1 MSSIYLQIVSMAF
14 LIIFVGISKVRTLA
28 IVITI
33 VIMINKTS
41 IKLTKPDKPK
51 KPDIGCDR
59 GSNSKGMAIN
69 DRRPASI
76 LLDTMDILWMILSL
90 STSSGNTSC
99 SLMK

>member
-1 MSSIYLQIVSMAF
+1 MSLIYLQIVSMAF
-14 LIIFVGISKVRTLA
+14 LIIFVGISKVRILA

-33 VIMINKTS
+33 IIMINKTS

-59 GSNSKGMAIN
+59 GSNRKGMAIN
-69 DRRPASI
+69 DRTPVSI
-76 LLDTMDILWMILSL
+76 LLDTMDVLWMILSL
-90 STSSGNTSC
+90 SISSGNTSC